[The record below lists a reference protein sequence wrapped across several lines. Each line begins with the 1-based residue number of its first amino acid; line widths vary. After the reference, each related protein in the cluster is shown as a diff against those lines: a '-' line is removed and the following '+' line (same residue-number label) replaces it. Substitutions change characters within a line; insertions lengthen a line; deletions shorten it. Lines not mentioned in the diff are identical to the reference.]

1 MQDFGRR
8 FSADKELIHC
18 DYCFECAKLNI
29 QDVKHTSGISLQ
41 HIQKEMPSEK
51 DLHSL
56 ENEVILHISKEYTL
70 KYIFYSMLL
79 KNEYD
84 ILK

>member
-1 MQDFGRR
+1 MEDFGRR

-18 DYCFECAKLNI
+18 GYCFFECAKLNM

-51 DLHSL
+51 DLDSL
-56 ENEVILHISKEYTL
+56 ENEVILH
-70 KYIFYSMLL
+70 
-79 KNEYD
+79 N
-84 ILK
+84 